1 MIGHVRQQQ
10 ILTFLEKNKNATVRE
25 LTELLHASESSVR
38 RDLEKLENEGLA
50 RRVHGG
56 VILSE
61 YRNSVAPLSYR
72 DAENHA
78 IKERLAQRA
87 AAIVQD
93 GATILI
99 DSSSTTWRIVKY
111 LKNRRNLRIITN
123 SLAVFK
129 ELESDGIEAYCT
141 GGLFRTQ
148 TQDFV
153 GHEAESYI
161 RSVYAD
167 FLFFSS
173 NAISLDGE
181 ISDVSAEWTSL
192 RRVMLT
198 RARRRVFVCD
208 SSKIGERRVFT
219 LCTKDDI
226 DDIICDTPLPWE
238 IGEAIKK

>member
-10 ILTFLEKNKNATVRE
+10 ILTFLEQNKSATVRE
-25 LTELLHASESSVR
+25 LINLLHASESSVR
-38 RDLEKLENEGLA
+38 RDLEKLENEGLV

-72 DAENHA
+72 DAENYA
-78 IKERLAQRA
+78 IKDQLAQRA
-87 AAIVQD
+87 ASLVHD

-111 LKNRRNLRIITN
+111 LKSKRNLRIITN

-129 ELESDGIEAYCT
+129 DLENDGIEAYCT
-141 GGLFRTQ
+141 GGLFRVQ

-153 GHEAESYI
+153 GHEAERYV

-173 NAISLDGE
+173 NAISIDGE

-198 RARRRVFVCD
+198 RAKRRVFVCD
-208 SSKIGERRVFT
+208 STKIGDRRVFT
-219 LCTKDDI
+219 LCTKDDV
-226 DDIICDTPLPWE
+226 DDIICDAPLPWE
-238 IGEAIKK
+238 SDEA